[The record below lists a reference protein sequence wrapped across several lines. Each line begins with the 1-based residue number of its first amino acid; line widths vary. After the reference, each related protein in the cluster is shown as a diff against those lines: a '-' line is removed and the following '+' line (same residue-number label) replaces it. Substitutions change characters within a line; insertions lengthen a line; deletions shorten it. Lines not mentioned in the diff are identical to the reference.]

1 MLNKKLL
8 ATLICSTLSLTACG
22 LDDYSHGG
30 DDDDDNESSNQ
41 VEVSLRILETSD
53 LHSNIMDFNYYLGT
67 DDPTIGLA
75 RTASLIDEA
84 RNEKTNVVLV
94 DNGDLL
100 QGSPMGDY
108 IAKKGLNSGDTH
120 PAYKAMNTLD
130 YVVGNIGNHEFNYG
144 LDFLKNAISGADFP
158 YINANVYCDSYEC
171 WDKVQ
176 KGDNLF
182 TPYLIKE
189 KQVLDNKGHKQ
200 TIKIGYIGFV
210 PPQIMQWDA
219 QNLQGKV
226 RVDDIVKTAEKFI
239 PIMQKEGADII
250 IAIPHSGIGSVYDIK
265 VNDIENENATFALT
279 YVEGIDAIAFGHS
292 HAIFPDKQYEG
303 LYNTDIIKGTLN
315 DVPAVMPG
323 RWGDNLGIIDLTL
336 KRSDGKWIVED
347 SQSESRPIY
356 QDKAQVEASLDIR
369 QAVEI
374 DHLGTLEFVE
384 QPIGKASSNIY
395 SFLSLVQDDPSVQ
408 IVSDSQLDKVKQ
420 QIANISSLNHLP
432 VLSAAAPFK
441 AGGRHSTT
449 SDSEQ
454 YVQVDMGDLTY
465 KNAADLYVYPNTLVA
480 LKINGSELKDWL
492 ECSANLFNQ
501 INPKNETTQQ
511 LINWNN
517 HPTYNFDVIDGVTY
531 QIDITQPSK
540 YDSDCQIVSGQENA
554 ARIVDLTYTDE
565 TGYHYTGGEFA
576 AMDFIVATNNYRAF
590 GEKFAG
596 TGVNNIVL
604 ELPDENRDVLA
615 RYITAQTSAHGEVT
629 SVADN
634 NWRFKTIATDT
645 TLDIRFE
652 TQDSTKADSF
662 IDENQQ
668 RSMTKINNDE
678 LGFAVYQIDLT
689 TDITVE

>member
-1 MLNKKLL
+1 MLNKKIL
-8 ATLICSTLSLTACG
+8 ATLITSTLSITGCG
-22 LDDYSHGG
+22 LDDYSRGN
-30 DDDDDNESSNQ
+30 DDNESSKEVQ
-41 VEVSLRILETSD
+41 VSLRILETSD

-67 DDPTIGLA
+67 DDPTVGLA
-75 RTASLIDEA
+75 RTASLIEQA
-84 RNEKTNVVLV
+84 RNENENVVLV

-108 IAKKGLNSGDTH
+108 IANKGLNNGDIH

-144 LDFLKNAISGADFP
+144 LDFLKNAIKGADFP
-158 YINANVYCDSYEC
+158 YINANVYCDSYTC
-171 WDKVQ
+171 WDNVQ

-189 KQVLDNKGHKQ
+189 TPVLDNKGNKQ
-200 TIKIGYIGFV
+200 TINIGYIGFV

-239 PIMQKEGADII
+239 PLMKKEGADII
-250 IAIPHSGIGSVYDIK
+250 IAIPHSGIGSVYNTQE
-265 VNDIENENATFALT
+265 NDIENATFALT

-303 LYNTDIIKGTLN
+303 LYETDIVKGTLN
-315 DVPAVMPG
+315 GIPAVMPG
-323 RWGDNLGIIDLTL
+323 RWGDNLGIIDLSL
-336 KRSDGKWIVED
+336 KRVDDKWIVED

-356 QDKAQVEASLDIR
+356 QDDKPLVEADLDIR

-374 DHLGTLEFVE
+374 DHLGTLDFVD
-384 QPIGKASSNIY
+384 QPIGKASDNLY

-408 IVSDSQLDKVKQ
+408 IVSDSQRAKVQ
-420 QIANISSLNHLP
+420 EQIINISPLSHLP

-441 AGGRHSTT
+441 AGGRHSTS

-454 YVQVDMGDLTY
+454 YVQVNQGDLTY
-465 KNAADLYVYPNTLVA
+465 KNAADLYLYPNTLVA
-480 LKINGSELKDWL
+480 LKVSGADVKEWL

-501 INPKNETTQQ
+501 INPNDEAPQP
-511 LINWNN
+511 LINWGN

-531 QIDITQPSK
+531 QIDVTQPSK
-540 YDSDCQIVSGQENA
+540 YNSDCQLVSGQNNA
-554 ARIVDLTYTDE
+554 ERIIDLTYTDE
-565 TGYHYTGGEFA
+565 SGYPYTGDELA
-576 AMDFIVATNNYRAF
+576 AMEFIIATNNYRAF

-596 TGVNNIVL
+596 TGSENIVL

-615 RYITAQTSAHGEVT
+615 RYITQQTATHGEV
-629 SVADN
+629 SSIADN
-634 NWRFKTIATDT
+634 NWHFKTIETDT
-645 TLDIRFE
+645 LLDIRFE
-652 TQDSTKADSF
+652 TQDSTKADDF
-662 IDENQQ
+662 INKYQL
-668 RSMTKINNDE
+668 RNLNKVGTDE

-689 TDITVE
+689 TAITTE

>member
-8 ATLICSTLSLTACG
+8 ATLIGSTLSLTACG
-22 LDDYSHGG
+22 LDDYSTGG
-30 DDDDDNESSNQ
+30 DDDNESSNQ
-41 VEVSLRILETSD
+41 VEVTLRILETSD
-53 LHSNIMDFNYYLGT
+53 LHSNIMDYNYYLGAE
-67 DDPTIGLA
+67 DPSIGLA
-75 RTASLIDEA
+75 RTASLINEA
-84 RNEKTNVVLV
+84 RNESDNVVLV

-108 IAKKGLNSGDTH
+108 IAKKGLNNGDIH

-144 LDFLKNAISGADFP
+144 LDFLEEAISGADFP

-171 WDKVQ
+171 WDNIQ

-189 KQVLDNKGHKQ
+189 KQVLDNKGNKQ
-200 TIKIGYIGFV
+200 TINIGYIGFV

-239 PIMQKEGADII
+239 PIMKKEGADII
-250 IAIPHSGIGSVYDIK
+250 IAIPHSGIGSVYDINE
-265 VNDIENENATFALT
+265 NDIENATFALT
-279 YVEGIDAIAFGHS
+279 YVDGIDAIAFGHS
-292 HAIFPDKQYEG
+292 HAIFPSEQYEG
-303 LYNTDIIKGTLN
+303 LYKTDIIKGTLN

-336 KRSDGKWIVED
+336 KRTNDKWTVED

-356 QDKAQVEASLDIR
+356 QDKALVEADLDIR

-374 DHLGTLEFVE
+374 DHLGTLEFVD

-408 IVSDSQLDKVKQ
+408 IVADSQLDKVKQ
-420 QIANISSLNHLP
+420 QIAGISSLSHLP

-441 AGGRHSTT
+441 AGGRHSTS

-480 LKINGSELKDWL
+480 LKVSGSELKNWL

-501 INPKNETTQQ
+501 INPNSDDTQQ
-511 LINWNN
+511 LINWGN

-531 QIDITQPSK
+531 QIDVTQPSK
-540 YDSDCQIVSGQENA
+540 YNSDCQIVSGQENA
-554 ARIVDLTYTDE
+554 ERIIDLTYTDAN
-565 TGYHYTGGEFA
+565 GSQYTGEALFE
-576 AMDFIVATNNYRAF
+576 MDFIVATNNYRAF

-596 TGVNNIVL
+596 TGESNIVL

-615 RYITAQTSAHGEVT
+615 RYITEQTSTNGTVT

-634 NWRFKTIATDT
+634 NWQFKTIETDT
-645 TLDIRFE
+645 ELDIRFE
-652 TQDSTKADSF
+652 TQNSAKADSF
-662 IDENQQ
+662 VEEHQL
-668 RSMTKINNDE
+668 RSMTKVSNDE
-678 LGFAVYQIDLT
+678 LGFSIYQIDLT
-689 TDITVE
+689 KE